1 MVTPIVSQTSFTP
14 PAEPAAPPAPTA
26 PAPPPAPAPPSKMA
40 VNPIIDA
47 SGRRVNPLGQPV
59 KDSGV
64 VDMGDSMDDFM
75 SGVSNKTPI
84 DSDDA
89 TAPAP
94 APAPDAAKKSD
105 DSVPES
111 SPFEQPATQ
120 VAQPSVAK
128 RDYSQLPPEIA
139 AIAKKLPNAVYEH
152 LIKTHKQFEDDIAA
166 ERARIVDLTKERD
179 AASVKATFDHP
190 EAFQIDPEYRTV
202 VLNYGHVETELNH
215 YTDQLAAIEAG
226 EAWTII
232 TGYDAAGQP
241 QYREVPASPD
251 GRVDYKAKARLAAA
265 MNELTG
271 QRQVLRQ
278 QAAQIQERYKNA
290 AAEVQQH
297 YTNARQRL
305 FKDLDPTKLTD
316 EAEKNAFKFAIEALP
331 YTEQRRPSAEMLGL
345 AAVSV
350 VRMGKRLQEALTE
363 LERMKRVGA
372 TARAAAPVRVA
383 NQPAILTDESDDEV
397 DFSNPLSLP
406 PEAR

>member
-1 MVTPIVSQTSFTP
+1 MVTPIASQTSFTP
-14 PAEPAAPPAPTA
+14 PAEPAAPP
-26 PAPPPAPAPPSKMA
+26 PAPAPAAPPAPGKMA
-40 VNPIIDA
+40 VNPLIDA
-47 SGRRVNPLGQPV
+47 SGRPVNVLGQPV

-75 SGVSNKTPI
+75 SGVSNRASI

-89 TAPAP
+89 APAP
-94 APAPDAAKKSD
+94 EPAPTATKKSD
-105 DSVPES
+105 DPAPEPP

-120 VAQPSVAK
+120 TPQPSTVK
-128 RDYSQLPPEIA
+128 RDYSQLPPEIVG
-139 AIAKKLPNAVYEH
+139 IAKKLPNAVYEH
-152 LIKTHKQFEDDIAA
+152 LINTHKQFESDIAA
-166 ERARIVDLTKERD
+166 ERAKVVELTKERD

-202 VLNYGHVETELNH
+202 VQSYGRVETEFNH

-241 QYREVPASPD
+241 QYREVPASAD
-251 GRVDYKAKARLAAA
+251 GRVDYKAKARLTAA

-290 AAEVQQH
+290 ANEVQQH

-316 EAEKNAFKFAIEALP
+316 ETEKNAYKFAIEALP
-331 YTEQRRPSAEMLGL
+331 YVEQRRLSAEMLGL

-363 LERMKRVGA
+363 LERMRRVGA

-383 NQPAILTDESDDEV
+383 PQPANATDDSDDEV
-397 DFSNPLSLP
+397 DFANPLSLP
-406 PEAR
+406 VEAR

>member
-1 MVTPIVSQTSFTP
+1 
-14 PAEPAAPPAPTA
+14 
-26 PAPPPAPAPPSKMA
+26 MA
-40 VNPIIDA
+40 VNPLIDA
-47 SGRRVNPLGQPV
+47 SGRLVNVLGQPV

-64 VDMGDSMDDFM
+64 IDMGDSMDDFM
-75 SGVSNKTPI
+75 SGVSNKAPI
-84 DSDDA
+84 ESDDD

-94 APAPDAAKKSD
+94 APTPAPAATKKSD
-105 DSVPES
+105 EPAPEPP

-120 VAQPSVAK
+120 AAPPSNAK

-166 ERARIVDLTKERD
+166 ERAKIVDLTKERD

-190 EAFQIDPEYRTV
+190 EAFQMDPEYRTV
-202 VLNYGHVETELNH
+202 VRNYGHVETELNH
-215 YTDQLAAIEAG
+215 YTDQLASIEQG

-241 QYREVPASPD
+241 QYREVPAPAD

-265 MNELTG
+265 MNELNG

-297 YTNARQRL
+297 YTSARQRL

-331 YTEQRRPSAEMLGL
+331 YVEQRRPSAEMLGL

-383 NQPAILTDESDDEV
+383 PQPASVTDDDDEV
-397 DFSNPLSLP
+397 DFSNPLGLP